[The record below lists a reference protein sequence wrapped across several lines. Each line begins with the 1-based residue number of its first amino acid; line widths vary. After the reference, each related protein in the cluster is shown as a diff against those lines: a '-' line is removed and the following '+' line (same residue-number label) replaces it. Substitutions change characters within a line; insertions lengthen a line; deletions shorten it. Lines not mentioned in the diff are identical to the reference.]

1 MYVIYY
7 NGILISMLVD
17 HFLDNGISHFVT
29 FFSGRRGTSSKGC
42 LEGELVGFLVRA
54 LVICLLVGRANVGA
68 LVVGFV
74 VGALVVSFD
83 VGLDENI
90 QMAFFRAKINFHVS
104 S

>member
-1 MYVIYY
+1 
-7 NGILISMLVD
+7 MLVD

-29 FFSGRRGTSSKGC
+29 FFGGRRGTSSKGC
-42 LEGELVGFLVRA
+42 LEGALLGFLVGA

-83 VGLDENI
+83 AGLDENI
-90 QMAFFRAKINFHVS
+90 QMVFFRTEIKFHAS